1 MPWWTW
7 LTVGFFLAV
16 VVGGAIGSAVWA
28 LRLWGAVRSL
38 GGSATSVLADLER
51 TAAEVERRAASL
63 ANRSEEL
70 ENSLGR
76 LAESHRRLAVLTRE
90 VEEIRLAA
98 RQAMSVVA
106 K

>member
-7 LTVGFFLAV
+7 LTVAFFFAV
-16 VVGGAIGSAVWA
+16 VVGGAIALAVWA
-28 LRLWGAVRSL
+28 LRLWSAVRDL
-38 GGSATSVLADLER
+38 GGAATSVLADLER

-70 ENSLGR
+70 ANSLGR
-76 LAESHRRLAVLTRE
+76 LAESRRRLAVLTRE

-98 RQAMSVVA
+98 RQAMGVVA